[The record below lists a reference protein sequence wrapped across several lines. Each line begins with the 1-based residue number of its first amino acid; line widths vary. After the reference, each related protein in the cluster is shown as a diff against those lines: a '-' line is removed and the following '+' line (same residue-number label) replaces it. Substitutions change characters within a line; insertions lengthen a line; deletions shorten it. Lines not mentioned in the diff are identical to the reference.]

1 MEYMFAS
8 ALGFHKFFAFVFGA
22 LTIVYFALTRL
33 KIDKNITFYTLNEAV
48 KNGIVKFPALR
59 NLRGIKA
66 RKKLF
71 NGRKYLARIRKFL
84 PVYYAVLAAI
94 VTTGAVMLPVMASV
108 SVSVGLMCVG
118 AVCIMGLCAVGYKRL
133 KRAFLGQKFEI
144 YRAQIAKILGAI
156 FAIILI
162 VSFI

>member
-33 KIDKNITFYTLNEAV
+33 KTDKNIKFYTLNSAE
-48 KNGIVKFPALR
+48 KNGVVKFPTLR

-94 VTTGAVMLPVMASV
+94 VTTGAVMLPVIA